1 MTSLIILGIIAAVCY
16 AFLTIKKR
24 KLRNQ
29 LRVHDCIFVSEHYS
43 IYSKQLDGGRQFVI
57 LNNAAPLLYSSS
69 IYNSSSLDKARAFLS
84 RLESQS

>member
-1 MTSLIILGIIAAVCY
+1 MTSLIILGIIAAICY

-29 LRVHDCIFVSEHYS
+29 LRVYDCIFVSEHYS

-57 LNNAAPLLYSSS
+57 QYVGTYSGACCNCTK
-69 IYNSSSLDKARAFLS
+69 YKFF
-84 RLESQS
+84 